1 MKLALNKCC
10 GCFALSQ
17 AAIDELGGAHAVGDL
32 RLSRSLSV
40 RSNPTLVSAVQ
51 RLGRA
56 ASVSGMSR
64 IEVVDIPDDSSAVIY
79 NANGFECVIGKSG
92 IIG

>member
-17 AAIDELGGAHAVGDL
+17 AAIDELGGAHAVN
-32 RLSRSLSV
+32 RSISV
-40 RSNPTLVSAVQ
+40 RSNPALITAVQ

-64 IEVVDIPDDSSAVIY
+64 IEVVDIPDDSSAAIY